1 MLGVDVFRK
10 FSVYHLGGS
19 GECSS
24 DILGDQNYRRIG
36 RRKDIFECAH
46 RGARTAGRVA
56 QPVENRVPRKS
67 RNSLVTWFVSNEW

>member
-1 MLGVDVFRK
+1 MLGVNVFRK

-46 RGARTAGRVA
+46 RGARTAGTR
-56 QPVENRVPRKS
+56 RKS
-67 RNSLVTWFVSNEW
+67 RSTEVVEFARDSVRLEPTGNI